1 MDIMQHGQLMLD
13 LAAATT
19 RLLNEEKQQAELQR
33 IKWTDGESNLDT
45 GYSQLAC
52 QCAETAWRL
61 TVRQKYPAPFDTAVL
76 QARPPDI
83 NCAFFIE
90 NADDSSLPI
99 YKAKI
104 ELKSAKTTSMP
115 GSTIGKLNINQ
126 PLIFVLRPPPN
137 SGASGA
143 VGASC
148 AVGASGTVG
157 ASCVKY
163 EARFGQYHTAM
174 GESDYDTFQDRT
186 PRPLINFL
194 KLSAAP
200 EPAALEPA
208 APEPAALEPSVSPSV
223 LYSEKTKD
231 AWISHYAKCALKRIG
246 PLVQPKLKKASWQDD
261 LTRCLLHEA
270 IKDLTTLA
278 DLMRLQEAVAP

>member
-1 MDIMQHGQLMLD
+1 MAGHDHDQGPTYEFGGQLMLD

-19 RLLNEEKQQAELQR
+19 RLLNEDTQQAEMQR

-83 NCAFFIE
+83 NCTFLIE
-90 NADDSSLPI
+90 KNDDNDRLMPI

-126 PLIFVLRPPPN
+126 PLIFVLRPAN
-137 SGASGA
+137 TGAVASGA
-143 VGASC
+143 A
-148 AVGASGTVG
+148 
-157 ASCVKY
+157 VKY
-163 EARFGQYHTAM
+163 EARYGQYHTAM

-194 KLSAAP
+194 KLCAAP
-200 EPAALEPA
+200 ESATQ
-208 APEPAALEPSVSPSV
+208 
-223 LYSEKTKD
+223 YSEKTKD
-231 AWISHYAKCALKRIG
+231 AWIRHYAKCALKRIG
-246 PLVQPKLKKASWQDD
+246 PILKPKLKKASWQDD
-261 LTRCLLHEA
+261 LTRSLLHEA

-278 DLMRLQEAVAP
+278 ELVSLQEAVAPPP

>member
-19 RLLNEEKQQAELQR
+19 SLLNEEKQQAEMQR

-52 QCAETAWRL
+52 QCAEAAWRL

-90 NADDSSLPI
+90 NADNDDKSSPI
-99 YKAKI
+99 FKAKI

-137 SGASGA
+137 SGASGT

-148 AVGASGTVG
+148 AVGASG
-157 ASCVKY
+157 VKY
-163 EARFGQYHTAM
+163 EARYGQYHTAM

-200 EPAALEPA
+200 EPAALEP
-208 APEPAALEPSVSPSV
+208 SVSPSM

-261 LTRCLLHEA
+261 LTRRLLHEA

-278 DLMRLQEAVAP
+278 ELVRLQEAVAP